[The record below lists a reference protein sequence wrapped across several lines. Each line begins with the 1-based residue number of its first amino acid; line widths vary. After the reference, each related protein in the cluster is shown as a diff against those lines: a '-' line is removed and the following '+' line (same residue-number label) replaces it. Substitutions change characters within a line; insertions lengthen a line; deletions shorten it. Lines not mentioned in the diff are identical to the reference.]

1 MPTPTA
7 IDPISASLRL
17 IIERMHKHV
26 GDRLYD
32 LRSEAEAVL
41 PIACIGAPTPAK
53 PAKLL
58 AIIAW
63 AVLGLS
69 DSDRRLVELHLA
81 VARLSPERRGRLL
94 DCFDGS
100 LDALADDLQAYMQ
113 GADVPVGS
121 PEDVLLAA
129 SHVTAYVETDEARFG
144 ADGKPSDSDE
154 LWDRNGAPYALDER
168 GNPIHDAAMDY
179 LAPPRTADGQVP
191 TVTPAWSVEM
201 SAGPAAVPICPVC
214 GLDEASPECF
224 CESLQPRS
232 EDITVDAL
240 RAALHGMSVEMSADS
255 AVVDKPPS
263 RNEFAAMVIA
273 AMPETWHFGELT
285 ALGARG
291 PDGVQYGGEF
301 DVVLVTAFIDGGDE
315 ARLEVTWDRETQ
327 RLCLVEVDH
336 GGETMGET
344 TSFAQVRAADLP
356 MRLSELLAAHSADF
370 DANDDDRGD
379 DDDDRGDDYG
389 ASEASSL

>member
-1 MPTPTA
+1 MPTSTLRA
-7 IDPISASLRL
+7 IT
-17 IIERMHKHV
+17 ERM
-26 GDRLYD
+26 LD
-32 LRSEAEAVL
+32 L
-41 PIACIGAPTPAK
+41 
-53 PAKLL
+53 
-58 AIIAW
+58 
-63 AVLGLS
+63 LS
-69 DSDRRLVELHLA
+69 DDDRRAIEIHLA
-81 VARLSPERRGRLL
+81 VARLSPERRSRLL
-94 DCFDGS
+94 DRFEGS
-100 LDALADDLQAYMQ
+100 FEAFADDMQAFIQ
-113 GADVPVGS
+113 AATSVSPGS
-121 PEDVLLAA
+121 HEDVLLAA
-129 SHVTAYVETDEARFG
+129 SHVAAYVETDEARFG

-154 LWDRNGAPYALDER
+154 LWDRNGVPYALDER
-168 GNPIHDAAMDY
+168 GNPIHDAATDY

-191 TVTPAWSVEM
+191 AVTPAWSVEM
-201 SAGPAAVPICPVC
+201 SAGPALV
-214 GLDEASPECF
+214 GKL
-224 CESLQPRS
+224 
-232 EDITVDAL
+232 
-240 RAALHGMSVEMSADS
+240 
-255 AVVDKPPS
+255 PS

-370 DANDDDRGD
+370 DR
-379 DDDDRGDDYG
+379 
-389 ASEASSL
+389 E

>member
-1 MPTPTA
+1 MPAPTA

-32 LRSEAEAVL
+32 LRSEAEAIL
-41 PIACIGAPTPAK
+41 PIACIEATTPAK

-69 DSDRRLVELHLA
+69 DGDRRMVELHLA

-94 DCFDGS
+94 DRFDGS
-100 LDALADDLQAYMQ
+100 VDALADDLQAYMQ
-113 GADVPVGS
+113 GADVSVGS
-121 PEDVLLAA
+121 PE
-129 SHVTAYVETDEARFG
+129 
-144 ADGKPSDSDE
+144 
-154 LWDRNGAPYALDER
+154 
-168 GNPIHDAAMDY
+168 
-179 LAPPRTADGQVP
+179 
-191 TVTPAWSVEM
+191 
-201 SAGPAAVPICPVC
+201 
-214 GLDEASPECF
+214 
-224 CESLQPRS
+224 
-232 EDITVDAL
+232 
-240 RAALHGMSVEMSADS
+240 
-255 AVVDKPPS
+255 
-263 RNEFAAMVIA
+263 
-273 AMPETWHFGELT
+273 
-285 ALGARG
+285 
-291 PDGVQYGGEF
+291 
-301 DVVLVTAFIDGGDE
+301 DGGDE

-370 DANDDDRGD
+370 DR
-379 DDDDRGDDYG
+379 
-389 ASEASSL
+389 E